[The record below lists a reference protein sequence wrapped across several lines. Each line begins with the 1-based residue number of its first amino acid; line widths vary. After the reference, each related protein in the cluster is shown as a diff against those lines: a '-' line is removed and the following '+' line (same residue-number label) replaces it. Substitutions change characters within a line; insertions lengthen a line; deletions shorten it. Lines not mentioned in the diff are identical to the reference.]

1 MDHVDVVQT
10 TQVGDRTEIRL
21 VGHLGVSEAAAA
33 QRRLDVA
40 LAQQRPVSLD
50 ATKLN
55 GVDTAGLQLLAAFYR
70 AAHLRELNPQWI
82 EASAALREGARLLG
96 LEALLNLE
104 PARNV
109 QR

>member
-1 MDHVDVVQT
+1 MDVVQIT
-10 TQVGDRTEIRL
+10 HVGDRTEIRFA
-21 VGHLGVSEAAAA
+21 GRLGVSEAADA
-33 QRRLDVA
+33 QRSLDVV
-40 LAQQRPVSLD
+40 LAQQRPLALD
-50 ATKLN
+50 ATELS

-70 AAHLRELNPQWI
+70 AAHLRQLNPQWT

-104 PARNV
+104 PARDV